1 MENIQNKMTLF
12 SKMMWVV
19 VAIIGAV
26 SFGILAVSR
35 GEHVNAVWLVLAAVC
50 VYSIAYRFYSLFIA
64 NKVFGLDSR
73 RLTPAHRLADGL
85 DYVPTNKH
93 VLFGHHFAAIA
104 GAGPLVG
111 PILAAQMGYLPGT
124 LWLLIGVVVAGAV
137 QDFLVLFISTRR
149 DGRSLGEMAK
159 QELGSFAGV
168 IVMLGALGVMVIILA
183 VLALVVVKAL
193 THSPWGVFSI
203 AATIPIA
210 IFMGVYMRYI
220 RPGKIAEVSIIGFV
234 LMMLAIV
241 YGGDVAQHPYW
252 GPVFDLSG
260 TQLTWALV
268 IYGFVASVLPVWL
281 LLAPRDYLS
290 TFLKIGVIA
299 GLAVGILFAMP
310 MLKMPA
316 VTPFIDGT
324 GPVFAG
330 SLFPFLFITI
340 ACGAISGFHALV
352 SSGTTPKL
360 VDNEVNIRMIGY
372 GGMLMESF
380 VAIMAMICATVL
392 EPGIYFAI
400 NAPAAVLGTDVQS
413 AAEAVRNLGFVIT
426 PEALTVLAN
435 EVGES
440 SILSRTGG
448 APTFAI
454 GMAHIISEIF
464 NNRSM
469 MAFWYHFA
477 ILFEALFI
485 LTAVDAGTRA
495 CRFMVQDT
503 VGIVIPA
510 VKNSSSFIGNMLGTL
525 VAVSAWGYFVYQGV
539 VDPLGGINSL
549 WPLFGIG
556 NQILA
561 AMALIL
567 GTVILF
573 KMKKEKYVWVTVV
586 PTIFLFITS
595 MTAGWQKIFHEN
607 PKIGFLAQANRF
619 SDAIAR
625 GEILKP
631 AKSFAEMQSIVLSNQ
646 INAVLCAFFM
656 IVAIVMLFASIT
668 VVRRALASKTPTV
681 NEAEA
686 IYRDED
692 DSTAD
697 AARVLK

>member
-1 MENIQNKMTLF
+1 METVQAKSTLS
-12 SKMMWVV
+12 SKILWSL
-19 VAIIGAV
+19 VAIIGAI

-50 VYSIAYRFYSLFIA
+50 VYSIAYRFYSLFSA
-64 NKVFGLDSR
+64 TKVFELNSK
-73 RLTPAHRLADGL
+73 RLTPAHRLNDGL
-85 DYVPTNKH
+85 DYVPTNKY

-124 LWLLIGVVVAGAV
+124 IWLLVGVVIAGAV

-159 QELGSFAGV
+159 QELGTFAGV
-168 IVMLGALGVMVIILA
+168 IVMLGTLGVMIIILA

-193 THSPWGVFSI
+193 AHSPWGVFSI

-210 IFMGVYMRYI
+210 LFMGIYMRYL

-234 LMMLAIV
+234 LMMAAIV
-241 YGGDVAQHPYW
+241 FGGDVAKDPYW
-252 GPVFDLSG
+252 GQLFTLTG
-260 TQLTWALV
+260 TQLTWALI
-268 IYGFVASVLPVWL
+268 IYGFIASVLPVWL

-299 GLAVGILFAMP
+299 GLAIGIIFAMP
-310 MLKMPA
+310 ELKMPA
-316 VTPFIDGT
+316 VTHFIDGT

-380 VAIMAMICATVL
+380 VGIMAMICATVL
-392 EPGIYFAI
+392 DPGIYFAI
-400 NAPAAVLGTDVQS
+400 NAPAAVLGTTVDT
-413 AAEAVRNLGFVIT
+413 AAEAVRNLGFIVT
-426 PEALTVLAN
+426 PEMLTVLAQ

-464 NNRSM
+464 NSRAM

-503 VGIVIPA
+503 VGIVVPA
-510 VKNSSSFIGNMLGTL
+510 VKQSGSFFGNLVGTS
-525 VAVSAWGYFVYQGV
+525 VAVAGWGFFVYQGV

-561 AMALIL
+561 SMALIL

-573 KMKKEKYVWVTVV
+573 KMKKEKYVWVTIV

-625 GEILKP
+625 GDVLAP
-631 AKSFAEMQSIVLSNQ
+631 AKSVAEMQTIVLSNQ
-646 INAVLCAFFM
+646 INAVLCGFFM
-656 IVAIVMLFASIT
+656 IVAIVMIIASIGII
-668 VVRRALASKTPTV
+668 RRALQSPVPTV
-681 NEAEA
+681 NEAPAVFTE
-686 IYRDED
+686 
-692 DSTAD
+692 TAMT
-697 AARVLK
+697 AETVKGES

>member
-1 MENIQNKMTLF
+1 MQAKSTLP
-12 SKMMWVV
+12 SKLVWSL
-19 VAIIGAV
+19 VAIIGAI
-26 SFGILAVSR
+26 SFGMLALSR
-35 GEHVNAVWLVLAAVC
+35 GEHVNAVWLVLAAAC

-64 NKVFGLDSR
+64 TKVFELNPR

-85 DYVPTNKH
+85 DYVPTNKY

-111 PILAAQMGYLPGT
+111 PILAAQMGFLPGT
-124 LWLLIGVVVAGAV
+124 IWLLVGVVLAGAV

-159 QELGSFAGV
+159 QELGSFAGIV
-168 IVMLGALGVMVIILA
+168 VMLGALGVMIIILA

-193 THSPWGVFSI
+193 AHSPWGVFSI

-210 IFMGVYMRYI
+210 LFMGVYMRFI
-220 RPGKIAEVSIIGFV
+220 RPGRIAEVSIIGFV
-234 LMMLAIV
+234 LMMLAIL
-241 YGGDVAQHPYW
+241 YGGQVAADPYW
-252 GPVFDLSG
+252 GEFFTLTG
-260 TQLTWALV
+260 TQLTWCLI
-268 IYGFVASVLPVWL
+268 IYGFIASVLPVWL

-290 TFLKIGVIA
+290 TFLKIGVIL
-299 GLAVGILFAMP
+299 GLAVGIVIALP
-310 MLKMPA
+310 ELKMPA
-316 VTPFIDGT
+316 VTHFIDGT
-324 GPVFAG
+324 GPVFSG

-360 VDNEVNIRMIGY
+360 VDNEADIRVIGY

-380 VAIMAMICATVL
+380 VGIMAMICATVL
-392 EPGIYFAI
+392 DPGVYFAI
-400 NAPAAVLGTDVQS
+400 NAPAAVLGTTVES
-413 AAEAVRNLGFVIT
+413 AAEAVRNLGFVVT
-426 PEALTVLAN
+426 PEMLTVLAQ

-464 NNRSM
+464 NSRQM

-510 VKNSSSFIGNMLGTL
+510 VKSSSSFFGNLLGTA
-525 VAVSAWGYFVYQGV
+525 VAVGGWGFFVYQGV
-539 VDPLGGINSL
+539 IDPLGGVNSL
-549 WPLFGIG
+549 WPLFGVG
-556 NQILA
+556 NQMLA
-561 AMALIL
+561 SMALIL

-573 KMKKEKYVWVTVV
+573 KMKKEKYVWVTIF
-586 PTIFLFITS
+586 PTIFLFITC

-607 PKIGFLAQANRF
+607 PKIGFLAQSNRF

-631 AKSFAEMQSIVLSNQ
+631 AKTLEEMQTIVMSNQ
-646 INAVLCAFFM
+646 INAALCGFFM
-656 IVAIVMLFASIT
+656 IVAIVMVIAAIGI
-668 VVRRALASKTPTV
+668 VRRALASPTPTAH
-681 NEAEA
+681 EAPA
-686 IYRDED
+686 VY
-692 DSTAD
+692 AD
-697 AARVLK
+697 PKVVTPRGE

>member
-1 MENIQNKMTLF
+1 MDTMQAKSTLP
-12 SKMMWVV
+12 SKLVWSL
-19 VAIIGAV
+19 VAIIGAI
-26 SFGILAVSR
+26 SFGMLALSR
-35 GEHVNAVWLVLAAVC
+35 GEHVNAVWLVLAAAC

-64 NKVFGLDSR
+64 TKVFELNPR

-85 DYVPTNKH
+85 DYVPTNKY

-111 PILAAQMGYLPGT
+111 PILAAQMGFLPGT
-124 LWLLIGVVVAGAV
+124 IWLLVGVVLAGAV

-159 QELGSFAGV
+159 QELGPFAGIV
-168 IVMLGALGVMVIILA
+168 VMLGALGVMIIILA

-193 THSPWGVFSI
+193 AHSPWGVFSI

-210 IFMGVYMRYI
+210 LFMGVYMRFI
-220 RPGKIAEVSIIGFV
+220 RPGRIAEVSIIGFV

-241 YGGDVAQHPYW
+241 YGGHVAADPYW
-252 GPVFDLSG
+252 GEFFTLTG
-260 TQLTWALV
+260 TQLTWCLI
-268 IYGFVASVLPVWL
+268 IYGFIASVLPVWL

-290 TFLKIGVIA
+290 TFLKIGVIL
-299 GLAVGILFAMP
+299 GLAVGIVIALP
-310 MLKMPA
+310 DLKMPA
-316 VTPFIDGT
+316 VTHFIDGT
-324 GPVFAG
+324 GPVFSG

-380 VAIMAMICATVL
+380 VGIMAMICATVL
-392 EPGIYFAI
+392 DPGVYFAI
-400 NAPAAVLGTDVQS
+400 NAPAAVLGTTVES
-413 AAEAVRNLGFVIT
+413 AAEAVRNLGFVVT
-426 PEALTVLAN
+426 PEMLTVLAQ

-464 NNRSM
+464 NSRAM

-495 CRFMVQDT
+495 CRFMVQDM

-510 VKNSSSFIGNMLGTL
+510 VKSSGSFFGNLLGTA
-525 VAVSAWGYFVYQGV
+525 VAVGGWGFFVYQGV
-539 VDPLGGINSL
+539 IDPLGGVNSL
-549 WPLFGIG
+549 WPLFGVG
-556 NQILA
+556 NQMLA
-561 AMALIL
+561 SMALIL

-573 KMKKEKYVWVTVV
+573 KMKKEKYVWVTII
-586 PTIFLFITS
+586 PTIFLFITC

-607 PKIGFLAQANRF
+607 PKIGFLAQAHKF

-631 AKSFAEMQSIVLSNQ
+631 AKPLPKCK
-646 INAVLCAFFM
+646 L
-656 IVAIVMLFASIT
+656 L
-668 VVRRALASKTPTV
+668 
-681 NEAEA
+681 
-686 IYRDED
+686 
-692 DSTAD
+692 
-697 AARVLK
+697 

>member
-1 MENIQNKMTLF
+1 MQAKSTLP
-12 SKMMWVV
+12 SKLVWSL
-19 VAIIGAV
+19 VAIIGAI
-26 SFGILAVSR
+26 SFGMLALSR
-35 GEHVNAVWLVLAAVC
+35 GEHVNAVWLVLAAAC

-64 NKVFGLDSR
+64 TKVFELNPR

-85 DYVPTNKH
+85 DYVPTNKY

-111 PILAAQMGYLPGT
+111 PILAAQMGFLPGT
-124 LWLLIGVVVAGAV
+124 IWLLVGVVLAGAV

-159 QELGSFAGV
+159 QELGSFAGIV
-168 IVMLGALGVMVIILA
+168 VMLGALGVMIIILA

-193 THSPWGVFSI
+193 AHSPWGVFSI

-210 IFMGVYMRYI
+210 LFMGVYMRFI
-220 RPGKIAEVSIIGFV
+220 RPGRIAEVSIIGFV

-241 YGGDVAQHPYW
+241 YGGHVAADPYW
-252 GPVFDLSG
+252 GEFFTLTG
-260 TQLTWALV
+260 TQLTWCLI
-268 IYGFVASVLPVWL
+268 IYGFIASVLPVWL

-290 TFLKIGVIA
+290 TFLKIGVIL
-299 GLAVGILFAMP
+299 GLAVGIIIALP
-310 MLKMPA
+310 ELKMPA
-316 VTPFIDGT
+316 VTHFIDGT
-324 GPVFAG
+324 GPVFSG

-360 VDNEVNIRMIGY
+360 VDNEADMRMIGY

-380 VAIMAMICATVL
+380 VGIMAMICATVL
-392 EPGIYFAI
+392 DPGVYFAI
-400 NAPAAVLGTDVQS
+400 NAPAAVLGTTVET
-413 AAEAVRNLGFVIT
+413 AAEAVRNLGFVVT
-426 PEALTVLAN
+426 PEMLTVLAQ

-464 NNRSM
+464 NSRQM

-510 VKNSSSFIGNMLGTL
+510 VKASGSFFGNLVGTA
-525 VAVSAWGYFVYQGV
+525 VAVGGWGFFVYQGV
-539 VDPLGGINSL
+539 IDPLGGVNSL
-549 WPLFGIG
+549 WPLFGVG
-556 NQILA
+556 NQMLA
-561 AMALIL
+561 SMALIL

-573 KMKKEKYVWVTVV
+573 KMKKEKYVWVTII
-586 PTIFLFITS
+586 PTIFLFVTC

-607 PKIGFLAQANRF
+607 PKIGFLAQAHKF

-625 GEILKP
+625 GEIIKP
-631 AKSFAEMQSIVLSNQ
+631 AKTIAEMQNIVMSNQ
-646 INAVLCAFFM
+646 INAALCGFFM
-656 IVAIVMLFASIT
+656 IVSIVMIIASIGI
-668 VVRRALASKTPTV
+668 VRRALASPKPTV
-681 NEAEA
+681 NEAPA
-686 IYRDED
+686 VY
-692 DSTAD
+692 AD
-697 AARVLK
+697 PEVVTTRGE

>member
-1 MENIQNKMTLF
+1 M
-12 SKMMWVV
+12 
-19 VAIIGAV
+19 
-26 SFGILAVSR
+26 LALSR
-35 GEHVNAVWLVLAAVC
+35 GEHVNAVWLVLAAAC

-64 NKVFGLDSR
+64 TKVFELNPR

-85 DYVPTNKH
+85 DYVPTNKY

-111 PILAAQMGYLPGT
+111 PILAAQMGFLPGT
-124 LWLLIGVVVAGAV
+124 IWLLVGVVLAGAA

-159 QELGSFAGV
+159 QELGPFAGIV
-168 IVMLGALGVMVIILA
+168 VMLGALGVMIIILA

-193 THSPWGVFSI
+193 AHSPWGVFSI

-210 IFMGVYMRYI
+210 LFMGVYMRFI
-220 RPGKIAEVSIIGFV
+220 RPGRIAEVSIIGFV

-241 YGGDVAQHPYW
+241 YGGHVAADPYW
-252 GPVFDLSG
+252 GEFFTLTG
-260 TQLTWALV
+260 TQLTWCLI
-268 IYGFVASVLPVWL
+268 IYGFIASVLPVWL

-290 TFLKIGVIA
+290 TFLKIGVIL
-299 GLAVGILFAMP
+299 GLAVGIVIALP
-310 MLKMPA
+310 DLKMPA
-316 VTPFIDGT
+316 VTHFIDGT
-324 GPVFAG
+324 GPVFSG

-380 VAIMAMICATVL
+380 VGIMAMICATVL
-392 EPGIYFAI
+392 DPGVYFAI
-400 NAPAAVLGTDVQS
+400 NAPAAVLGTTVES
-413 AAEAVRNLGFVIT
+413 AAEAVRNLGFVVT
-426 PEALTVLAN
+426 PEMLTVLAQ

-464 NNRSM
+464 NSRAM

-495 CRFMVQDT
+495 CRFMVQDM

-510 VKNSSSFIGNMLGTL
+510 VKSSGSFFGNLLGTA
-525 VAVSAWGYFVYQGV
+525 VAVGGWGFFVYQGV
-539 VDPLGGINSL
+539 IDPLGGVNSL
-549 WPLFGIG
+549 WPLFGVG
-556 NQILA
+556 NQMLA
-561 AMALIL
+561 SMALIL

-573 KMKKEKYVWVTVV
+573 KMKKEKYVWVTII
-586 PTIFLFITS
+586 PTIFLFITC

-607 PKIGFLAQANRF
+607 PKIGFLAQAHKF

-631 AKSFAEMQSIVLSNQ
+631 AKTIAEMQTIVMSNQ
-646 INAVLCAFFM
+646 INAALCGFFM
-656 IVAIVMLFASIT
+656 IVSIVMIIASIGI
-668 VVRRALASKTPTV
+668 VRRALASPTPTV
-681 NEAEA
+681 NEAPAVYTDPEVVTT
-686 IYRDED
+686 RGE
-692 DSTAD
+692 
-697 AARVLK
+697 

>member
-1 MENIQNKMTLF
+1 MGRIEPKLTIT
-12 SKMMWVV
+12 SKIIWLM
-19 VAIIGAV
+19 VAILGAV

-35 GEHVNAVWLVLAAVC
+35 GEHVNAVWLVLAAIC

-64 NKVFGLDSR
+64 TKVFELNAR

-85 DYVPTNKH
+85 DYVPTNKG

-124 LWLLIGVVVAGAV
+124 IWLLVGVVLAGAV

-159 QELGSFAGV
+159 QELGSFAGI
-168 IVMLGALGVMVIILA
+168 IVMLGALGVMIIILA

-193 THSPWGVFSI
+193 TNSPWGVFSI

-210 IFMGVYMRYI
+210 LFMGIYMRYL

-234 LMMLAIV
+234 LMMLGII
-241 YGGDVAQHPYW
+241 YGENIAQHPYW
-252 GPVFDLSG
+252 GQLFTLSG
-260 TQLTWALV
+260 TQLTWALI
-268 IYGFVASVLPVWL
+268 IYGFIASVLPVWL

-299 GLAVGILFAMP
+299 GLAIGIIFAMP
-310 MLKMPA
+310 ELKMPA
-316 VTPFIDGT
+316 ITQFVNGT
-324 GPVFAG
+324 GPVFSG
-330 SLFPFLFITI
+330 SMFPFLFITI

-360 VDNEVNIRMIGY
+360 VNNEKDIRVIGY

-380 VAIMAMICATVL
+380 VAIMAMICATIL
-392 EPGIYFAI
+392 DPGVYFAI
-400 NAPAAVLGTDVQS
+400 NSPAAVIGTTVES
-413 AAEAVRNLGFVIT
+413 ASEAVRNLGFVVT
-426 PEALTVLAN
+426 PEALTLLAQ

-440 SILSRTGG
+440 TILSRTGG

-454 GMAHIISEIF
+454 GMAHIITEVF
-464 NNRSM
+464 NSREM

-503 VGIVIPA
+503 VGIVVPA
-510 VKNSSSFIGNMLGTL
+510 VKNSKSFVGNLIGTA
-525 VAVSAWGYFVYQGV
+525 VAVAGWGFFVYQGV

-561 AMALIL
+561 AMALML

-573 KMKKEKYVWVTVV
+573 KMKKQKYVWVTIV
-586 PTIFLFITS
+586 PTIFLFITA

-607 PKIGFLAQANRF
+607 PKIGFLAQADRF
-619 SDAIAR
+619 NTAIANN
-625 GEILKP
+625 EILKP
-631 AKSFAEMQSIVLSNQ
+631 AKNISEMQTVALSNQ
-646 INAVLCAFFM
+646 INAALCAFFM
-656 IVAIVMLFASIT
+656 IVAFVMLFAAIK
-668 VVRRALASKTPTV
+668 VIRKALANPNPSV

-686 IYRDED
+686 IYTDEVPAGE
-692 DSTAD
+692 S
-697 AARVLK
+697 K

>member
-1 MENIQNKMTLF
+1 MDTIQRKSTLP
-12 SKMMWVV
+12 SKILWSL
-19 VAIIGAV
+19 VAIIGAI

-35 GEHVNAVWLVLAAVC
+35 GEHVNAVWMVLAAIC

-64 NKVFGLDSR
+64 TRVFELNSR

-85 DYVPTNKH
+85 DYVPTNKY

-124 LWLLIGVVVAGAV
+124 IWLLVGVVLAGAV

-149 DGRSLGEMAK
+149 DGKSLGEMAK
-159 QELGSFAGV
+159 LELGSFAGV
-168 IVMLGALGVMVIILA
+168 VVMLGALGVMIIILA

-193 THSPWGVFSI
+193 AHSPWGVFSI

-210 IFMGVYMRYI
+210 LLMGVYMRYI

-241 YGGDVAQHPYW
+241 YGGHIAADPYW
-252 GPVFDLSG
+252 GPFFTLTG
-260 TQLTWALV
+260 TQLTWCLI
-268 IYGFVASVLPVWL
+268 IYGFIASVLPVWL

-299 GLAVGILFAMP
+299 GLAIGIIVALP
-310 MLKMPA
+310 ELKMPA
-316 VTPFIDGT
+316 VTHFIDGT

-360 VDNEVNIRMIGY
+360 IENEKDIRVIGY

-392 EPGIYFAI
+392 DPGVYFAI
-400 NAPAAVLGTDVQS
+400 NAPAAVLGTTVES
-413 AAEAVRNLGFVIT
+413 AAEAVRNIGFVVT
-426 PEALTVLAN
+426 PEMLTLLAQ
-435 EVGES
+435 EVGETT
-440 SILSRTGG
+440 ILSRTGG

-510 VKNSSSFIGNMLGTL
+510 IKKSGSFVGNVIGTA
-525 VAVSAWGYFVYQGV
+525 VAVGGWGFFVYQGV

-556 NQILA
+556 NQMLA

-573 KMKKEKYVWVTVV
+573 KMKKEKYVWVTIV
-586 PTIFLFITS
+586 PTIFLLITC

-619 SDAIAR
+619 SDAMGR
-625 GEILKP
+625 GEMLAP
-631 AKSFAEMQSIVLSNQ
+631 AKTMAEMQTVVLSNQ

-656 IVAIVMLFASIT
+656 IVAVVMVIASIG
-668 VVRRALASKTPTV
+668 VIRRALASREPTTH
-681 NEAEA
+681 EAPAVYADPETVA
-686 IYRDED
+686 PA
-692 DSTAD
+692 ST
-697 AARVLK
+697 RGE

>member
-1 MENIQNKMTLF
+1 MDTMQAKSTLP
-12 SKMMWVV
+12 SKLVWSL
-19 VAIIGAV
+19 VAIIGAI
-26 SFGILAVSR
+26 SFGMLALSR
-35 GEHVNAVWLVLAAVC
+35 GEHVNAVWLVLAAAC

-64 NKVFGLDSR
+64 TKVFELNPR

-85 DYVPTNKH
+85 DYVPTNKY

-111 PILAAQMGYLPGT
+111 PILAAQMGFLPGT
-124 LWLLIGVVVAGAV
+124 IWLLVGVVLAGAV

-159 QELGSFAGV
+159 QELGPFAGIV
-168 IVMLGALGVMVIILA
+168 VMLGALGVMIIILA

-193 THSPWGVFSI
+193 AHSPWGVFSI

-210 IFMGVYMRYI
+210 LFMGVYMRFI
-220 RPGKIAEVSIIGFV
+220 RPGRIAEVSIIGFV

-241 YGGDVAQHPYW
+241 YGGHVAADPYW
-252 GPVFDLSG
+252 GEFFTLTG
-260 TQLTWALV
+260 TQLTWCLI
-268 IYGFVASVLPVWL
+268 IYGFIASVLPVWL

-290 TFLKIGVIA
+290 TFLKIGVIL
-299 GLAVGILFAMP
+299 GLAVGIVIALP
-310 MLKMPA
+310 DLKMPA
-316 VTPFIDGT
+316 VSHFIDGT
-324 GPVFAG
+324 GPVFSG

-380 VAIMAMICATVL
+380 VGIMAMICATVL
-392 EPGIYFAI
+392 DPGVYFAI
-400 NAPAAVLGTDVQS
+400 NAPAAVLGTTVES
-413 AAEAVRNLGFVIT
+413 AAEAVRNLGFVVT
-426 PEALTVLAN
+426 PEMLTVLAQ

-464 NNRSM
+464 NSRAM

-495 CRFMVQDT
+495 CRFMVQDM

-510 VKNSSSFIGNMLGTL
+510 VKSSGSFFGNLLGTA
-525 VAVSAWGYFVYQGV
+525 VAVGGWGFFVYQGV
-539 VDPLGGINSL
+539 IDPLGGVNSL
-549 WPLFGIG
+549 WPLFGVG
-556 NQILA
+556 NQMLA
-561 AMALIL
+561 SMALIL

-573 KMKKEKYVWVTVV
+573 KMKKEKYVWVTII
-586 PTIFLFITS
+586 PTIFLFITC

-607 PKIGFLAQANRF
+607 PKIGFLAQAHKF

-631 AKSFAEMQSIVLSNQ
+631 AKTIAEMQTIVMSNQ
-646 INAVLCAFFM
+646 INAALCGFFM
-656 IVAIVMLFASIT
+656 IVSIVMIIASIGI
-668 VVRRALASKTPTV
+668 VRRALASPTPTV
-681 NEAEA
+681 NEAPAVYTDPEVVTT
-686 IYRDED
+686 RGE
-692 DSTAD
+692 
-697 AARVLK
+697 

>member
-1 MENIQNKMTLF
+1 M
-12 SKMMWVV
+12 
-19 VAIIGAV
+19 
-26 SFGILAVSR
+26 
-35 GEHVNAVWLVLAAVC
+35 
-50 VYSIAYRFYSLFIA
+50 YSIAYRFYSLFIA
-64 NKVFGLDSR
+64 TKVFELNPR

-85 DYVPTNKH
+85 DYVPTNKY

-111 PILAAQMGYLPGT
+111 PILAAQMGFLPGT
-124 LWLLIGVVVAGAV
+124 IWLLVGVVLAGAV

-159 QELGSFAGV
+159 QELGPFASIV
-168 IVMLGALGVMVIILA
+168 VMLGALGVMIIILA

-193 THSPWGVFSI
+193 AHSPWGVFSI

-210 IFMGVYMRYI
+210 LFMGVYMRFI
-220 RPGKIAEVSIIGFV
+220 RPGRIAEVSIIGFV

-241 YGGDVAQHPYW
+241 YGGHVAADPYW
-252 GPVFDLSG
+252 GEFFTLTG
-260 TQLTWALV
+260 TQLTWCLI
-268 IYGFVASVLPVWL
+268 IYGFIASVLPVRL

-290 TFLKIGVIA
+290 TFLKIGVIL
-299 GLAVGILFAMP
+299 GLAVGIVIALP
-310 MLKMPA
+310 DLKMPA
-316 VTPFIDGT
+316 VTHFIDGT
-324 GPVFAG
+324 GPVFSG

-380 VAIMAMICATVL
+380 VGIMAMICATVL
-392 EPGIYFAI
+392 DPGVYFAI
-400 NAPAAVLGTDVQS
+400 NAPAAVLGTTVES
-413 AAEAVRNLGFVIT
+413 AAEAVRNLGFVVT
-426 PEALTVLAN
+426 PEMLTVLAQ
-435 EVGES
+435 EVGKS

-464 NNRSM
+464 NSRAM

-510 VKNSSSFIGNMLGTL
+510 VKSSGSFFGNLLGTA
-525 VAVSAWGYFVYQGV
+525 VAVGGWGFFVYQGV
-539 VDPLGGINSL
+539 IDPLGGVNSL
-549 WPLFGIG
+549 WPLFGVG
-556 NQILA
+556 NQMLA
-561 AMALIL
+561 SMALIL

-573 KMKKEKYVWVTVV
+573 KMKKEKYVWVTII
-586 PTIFLFITS
+586 PTIFLFITC

-607 PKIGFLAQANRF
+607 PKIGFLAQAHKF

-631 AKSFAEMQSIVLSNQ
+631 AKTIAEMQTIVMSNQ
-646 INAVLCAFFM
+646 INAALCGFFM
-656 IVAIVMLFASIT
+656 IVSIVMIIASIGI
-668 VVRRALASKTPTV
+668 VRRALASPTPTV
-681 NEAEA
+681 NEAPAVYTDPEVVTT
-686 IYRDED
+686 RGE
-692 DSTAD
+692 
-697 AARVLK
+697 

>member
-1 MENIQNKMTLF
+1 MDTMQAKSTLP
-12 SKMMWVV
+12 SKLVWSL
-19 VAIIGAV
+19 VAIIGAI
-26 SFGILAVSR
+26 SFGMLALSR
-35 GEHVNAVWLVLAAVC
+35 GEHVNAVWLVLAAAC

-64 NKVFGLDSR
+64 TKVFELNPR

-85 DYVPTNKH
+85 DYVPTNKY

-111 PILAAQMGYLPGT
+111 PILAAQMGFLPGT
-124 LWLLIGVVVAGAV
+124 IWLLVGVVLAGAG

-159 QELGSFAGV
+159 QELGPFAGIV
-168 IVMLGALGVMVIILA
+168 VMLGALGVMIIILA

-193 THSPWGVFSI
+193 AHSPWGVFSI

-210 IFMGVYMRYI
+210 LFMGVYMRFI
-220 RPGKIAEVSIIGFV
+220 RPGRIAEVSIIGFV

-241 YGGDVAQHPYW
+241 YGGHVAADPYW
-252 GPVFDLSG
+252 GEFFTLTG
-260 TQLTWALV
+260 TQLTWCLI
-268 IYGFVASVLPVWL
+268 IYGFIASVLPVWL

-290 TFLKIGVIA
+290 TFLKIGVIL
-299 GLAVGILFAMP
+299 GLAVGIVIALP
-310 MLKMPA
+310 DLKMPA
-316 VTPFIDGT
+316 VTHFIDGT
-324 GPVFAG
+324 GPVFSG

-380 VAIMAMICATVL
+380 VGIMAMICATVL
-392 EPGIYFAI
+392 DPSVYFAI
-400 NAPAAVLGTDVQS
+400 NAPAAVLGTTVES
-413 AAEAVRNLGFVIT
+413 AAEAVRNLGFVVT
-426 PEALTVLAN
+426 PEMLTVLAQ

-464 NNRSM
+464 NSRAM

-495 CRFMVQDT
+495 CRFMVQDM

-510 VKNSSSFIGNMLGTL
+510 VKSSGSFFGNLLGTA
-525 VAVSAWGYFVYQGV
+525 VAVGGWGFFVYQGV
-539 VDPLGGINSL
+539 IDPLGGVNSL
-549 WPLFGIG
+549 WPLFGVG
-556 NQILA
+556 NQMLA
-561 AMALIL
+561 SMALIL

-573 KMKKEKYVWVTVV
+573 KMKKEKYVWVTII
-586 PTIFLFITS
+586 PTIFLFITC

-607 PKIGFLAQANRF
+607 PKIGFLAQAHKF

-631 AKSFAEMQSIVLSNQ
+631 AKTIAEMQTIVMSNQ
-646 INAVLCAFFM
+646 INAALCGFFM
-656 IVAIVMLFASIT
+656 IVSIVMIIASIGI
-668 VVRRALASKTPTV
+668 VRRALASPTPTV
-681 NEAEA
+681 NEAPAVYTDPEVVTT
-686 IYRDED
+686 RGE
-692 DSTAD
+692 
-697 AARVLK
+697 

>member
-1 MENIQNKMTLF
+1 MERVQKKTSTL
-12 SKMMWVV
+12 SKMIWVI

-35 GEHVNAVWLVLAAVC
+35 GEHVNAVWLVLAAIC

-64 NKVFGLDSR
+64 EKVFEINPR

-85 DYVPTNKH
+85 DYVPTNKY

-124 LWLLIGVVVAGAV
+124 IWLLVGVVIAGAV

-159 QELGSFAGV
+159 QELGTFAGV
-168 IVMLGALGVMVIILA
+168 IVMLGALGVMIIILA

-193 THSPWGVFSI
+193 AHSPWGVFSI

-210 IFMGVYMRYI
+210 LFMGVYMRYI

-234 LMMLAIV
+234 LMMAAIV
-241 YGGDVAQHPYW
+241 YGGDIAAHPYW
-252 GPVFDLSG
+252 GPFFTLTG
-260 TQLTWALV
+260 TQLTWALI
-268 IYGFVASVLPVWL
+268 IYGFIASVLPVWL

-299 GLAVGILFAMP
+299 GLAIGIMVAMP

-316 VTPFIDGT
+316 VTHFVDGT
-324 GPVFAG
+324 GPVFSG
-330 SLFPFLFITI
+330 SMFPFLFITI

-352 SSGTTPKL
+352 ASGTTPKL
-360 VDNEVNIRMIGY
+360 VDNESNIRVIGY

-400 NAPAAVLGTDVQS
+400 NSPAAVLGTTVES
-413 AAEAVRNLGFVIT
+413 AAEAVRTLGFVVT
-426 PEALTVLAN
+426 PEALSLLAK
-435 EVGES
+435 EVGETT
-440 SILSRTGG
+440 ILSRTGG

-454 GMAHIISEIF
+454 GMAHIITEIF

-503 VGIVIPA
+503 IGIVVPA
-510 VKNSSSFIGNMLGTL
+510 LKNSHNFVGNMIGTG
-525 VAVSAWGYFVYQGV
+525 VAVAGWGFFVYQGV

-556 NQILA
+556 NQMLA
-561 AMALIL
+561 AMALTL

-573 KMKKEKYVWVTVV
+573 KMKKEKYVWVTIV
-586 PTIFLFITS
+586 PTVFLLVTC
-595 MTAGWQKIFHEN
+595 MTAGWQKIFHSN
-607 PKIGFLAQANRF
+607 PKIGFLAQADKF
-619 SDAIAR
+619 SAAIAK

-631 AKSFAEMQSIVLSNQ
+631 AKTLEEMQTIVLSNQ

-656 IVAIVMLFASIT
+656 IVAIVMVIAAIG
-668 VVRRALASKTPTV
+668 VIRRALASPTPTV
-681 NEAEA
+681 NEAPA
-686 IYRDED
+686 IY
-692 DSTAD
+692 AD
-697 AARVLK
+697 PEETIITSAKH

>member
-1 MENIQNKMTLF
+1 METTQPKLSLT
-12 SKMMWVV
+12 SKIVWLL
-19 VAIIGAV
+19 VAVLGAV
-26 SFGILAVSR
+26 AFGTLALSR
-35 GEHVNAVWLVLAAVC
+35 GEHVNAVWLVLAAIC

-64 NKVFGLDSR
+64 NKIFELNAR

-85 DYVPTNKH
+85 DYVPTNKY

-124 LWLLIGVVVAGAV
+124 IWLLVGVVLAGAV

-159 QELGSFAGV
+159 QELGSFAGI
-168 IVMLGALGVMVIILA
+168 IVMLGALGVMIIILA

-193 THSPWGVFSI
+193 AHSPWGVFSI

-210 IFMGVYMRYI
+210 LFMGIYMRYI

-234 LMMLAIV
+234 LMMAGIV
-241 YGGDVAQHPYW
+241 YGGHIAADPYW
-252 GPVFDLSG
+252 GQLFTLTG
-260 TQLTWALV
+260 TQLTWCL
-268 IYGFVASVLPVWL
+268 IGYGFVASVLPVWL

-299 GLAVGILFAMP
+299 GLAIGIMVALPEM
-310 MLKMPA
+310 KMPA
-316 VTPFIDGT
+316 VTHFIDGT
-324 GPVFAG
+324 GPVFSG
-330 SLFPFLFITI
+330 SMFPFLFITI

-352 SSGTTPKL
+352 ASGTTPKL
-360 VDNEVNIRMIGY
+360 VNNEVDIRMIGY
-372 GGMLMESF
+372 GGMLIESF
-380 VAIMAMICATVL
+380 VAIMAMICATIL
-392 EPGIYFAI
+392 DPGIYFAI
-400 NAPAAVLGTDVQS
+400 NSPAAVLGTTVES
-413 AAEAVRNLGFVIT
+413 AAEAVRTLGFVVT
-426 PEALTVLAN
+426 PEALTLLAQ

-440 SILSRTGG
+440 TILSRTGG

-454 GMAHIISEIF
+454 GMAHIITEIF
-464 NNRSM
+464 NDRSM

-503 VGIVIPA
+503 VGIVIPSL
-510 VKNSSSFIGNMLGTL
+510 KNSRNFVGNLIGTA
-525 VAVSAWGYFVYQGV
+525 VAVSGWGFFVYQGV
-539 VDPLGGINSL
+539 IDPLGGINSL

-556 NQILA
+556 NQMLA

-567 GTVILF
+567 GTVILV
-573 KMKKEKYVWVTVV
+573 KMKKQKYVWVTIV
-586 PTIFLFITS
+586 PTVFLFITC

-625 GEILKP
+625 NEVLKP
-631 AKSFAEMQSIVLSNQ
+631 AKDIAEMQTIVFSNQ
-646 INAVLCAFFM
+646 INAALCGFFM
-656 IVAIVMLFASIT
+656 IVALVMLFAAIGAI
-668 VVRRALASKTPTV
+668 RRALASPTPTV
-681 NEAEA
+681 HESEA
-686 IYRDED
+686 IYSD
-692 DSTAD
+692 DIPTGE
-697 AARVLK
+697 VK

>member
-1 MENIQNKMTLF
+1 MDTMQAKSTLP
-12 SKMMWVV
+12 SKLVWSL
-19 VAIIGAV
+19 VAIIGAI
-26 SFGILAVSR
+26 SFGMLALSR
-35 GEHVNAVWLVLAAVC
+35 GEHVNAVWLVLAAAC

-64 NKVFGLDSR
+64 TKVFELNPR

-85 DYVPTNKH
+85 DYVPTNKY

-111 PILAAQMGYLPGT
+111 PILAAQMGFLPGT
-124 LWLLIGVVVAGAV
+124 IWLLVGVVLAGAV

-159 QELGSFAGV
+159 QELGSFAGIV
-168 IVMLGALGVMVIILA
+168 VMLGALGVMIIILA

-193 THSPWGVFSI
+193 AHSPWGVFTI

-210 IFMGVYMRYI
+210 LFMGVYMRFI
-220 RPGKIAEVSIIGFV
+220 RPGRIAEVSIIGFV

-241 YGGDVAQHPYW
+241 YGGHVAADPYW
-252 GPVFDLSG
+252 GEFFTLTG
-260 TQLTWALV
+260 TQLTWCLI
-268 IYGFVASVLPVWL
+268 IYGFIASVLPVWL

-290 TFLKIGVIA
+290 TFLKIGVIL
-299 GLAVGILFAMP
+299 GLAVGIIIALP
-310 MLKMPA
+310 ELKMPA
-316 VTPFIDGT
+316 VTHFIDGT
-324 GPVFAG
+324 GPVFSG

-360 VDNEVNIRMIGY
+360 IDNEADIRVIGY

-380 VAIMAMICATVL
+380 VGIMAMICATVL
-392 EPGIYFAI
+392 DPGVYFAI
-400 NAPAAVLGTDVQS
+400 NAPAAVLGTTVES
-413 AAEAVRNLGFVIT
+413 AAEAVRNLGFVVT
-426 PEALTVLAN
+426 PEMLTVLAQ

-464 NNRSM
+464 NSRSM

-510 VKNSSSFIGNMLGTL
+510 VKASGSFFGNLVGTA
-525 VAVSAWGYFVYQGV
+525 VAVGGWGFFVYQGV
-539 VDPLGGINSL
+539 IDPLGGVNSL
-549 WPLFGIG
+549 WPLFGVG
-556 NQILA
+556 NQMLA
-561 AMALIL
+561 SMALIL

-573 KMKKEKYVWVTVV
+573 KMKKEKYVWVTII
-586 PTIFLFITS
+586 PTIFLFVTC

-607 PKIGFLAQANRF
+607 PKIGFLAQAHKF

-625 GEILKP
+625 GEIIKP
-631 AKSFAEMQSIVLSNQ
+631 AKTIAEMQNIVMSNQ
-646 INAVLCAFFM
+646 INAALCGFFM
-656 IVAIVMLFASIT
+656 IVSIVMIIASIGI
-668 VVRRALASKTPTV
+668 VRRALASRTPTV
-681 NEAEA
+681 NEAPA
-686 IYRDED
+686 VY
-692 DSTAD
+692 AD
-697 AARVLK
+697 PEVVTTRGE

>member
-1 MENIQNKMTLF
+1 MDTMQAKSTLP
-12 SKMMWVV
+12 SKLVWSL
-19 VAIIGAV
+19 VAIIGAI
-26 SFGILAVSR
+26 SFGMLALSR
-35 GEHVNAVWLVLAAVC
+35 GEHVNAVWLVLAAAC

-64 NKVFGLDSR
+64 TKVFELNPR

-85 DYVPTNKH
+85 DYVPTNKY

-111 PILAAQMGYLPGT
+111 PILAAQMGFLPGT
-124 LWLLIGVVVAGAV
+124 IWLLVGVVLAGAV

-159 QELGSFAGV
+159 QELGPFAGIV
-168 IVMLGALGVMVIILA
+168 VMLGALGVMIIILA

-193 THSPWGVFSI
+193 AHSPWGVFSI

-210 IFMGVYMRYI
+210 LFMGVYMRFI
-220 RPGKIAEVSIIGFV
+220 RPGRIAEVSIIGFV

-241 YGGDVAQHPYW
+241 YGGHVAADPYW
-252 GPVFDLSG
+252 GEFFTLTG
-260 TQLTWALV
+260 TQLTWCLI
-268 IYGFVASVLPVWL
+268 IYGFIASVLPVWL

-290 TFLKIGVIA
+290 TFLKIGVIL
-299 GLAVGILFAMP
+299 GLAVGIVIALP
-310 MLKMPA
+310 DLKMPA
-316 VTPFIDGT
+316 VTHFIDGT
-324 GPVFAG
+324 GPVFSG

-380 VAIMAMICATVL
+380 VGIMAMICATVL
-392 EPGIYFAI
+392 DPGVYFAI
-400 NAPAAVLGTDVQS
+400 NAPAAVLGTTVES
-413 AAEAVRNLGFVIT
+413 AAEAVRNLGFVVM
-426 PEALTVLAN
+426 PEMLTVLAQ

-464 NNRSM
+464 NSRAM

-510 VKNSSSFIGNMLGTL
+510 VKSSGSFFGNLLGTA
-525 VAVSAWGYFVYQGV
+525 VAVGGWGFFVYQGV
-539 VDPLGGINSL
+539 IDPLGGVNSL
-549 WPLFGIG
+549 WPLFGVG
-556 NQILA
+556 NQMLA
-561 AMALIL
+561 SMALIL

-573 KMKKEKYVWVTVV
+573 KMKKEKYVWVTII
-586 PTIFLFITS
+586 PTIFLFITC

-607 PKIGFLAQANRF
+607 PKIGFLAQAHKF

-631 AKSFAEMQSIVLSNQ
+631 AKTIAEMQTIVMSNQ
-646 INAVLCAFFM
+646 INAALCGFFM
-656 IVAIVMLFASIT
+656 IVSIVMIIASIGI
-668 VVRRALASKTPTV
+668 VRRALASPTPTV
-681 NEAEA
+681 NEAPAVYTDPEVVTT
-686 IYRDED
+686 RGE
-692 DSTAD
+692 
-697 AARVLK
+697 

>member
-1 MENIQNKMTLF
+1 MDTMQAKSTLP
-12 SKMMWVV
+12 SKLVWSL
-19 VAIIGAV
+19 VAIIGAI
-26 SFGILAVSR
+26 SFGMLALSR
-35 GEHVNAVWLVLAAVC
+35 GEHVNAVWLVLAAAC

-64 NKVFGLDSR
+64 TKVFELNPR

-85 DYVPTNKH
+85 DYVPTNKY

-111 PILAAQMGYLPGT
+111 PILAAQMGFLPGT
-124 LWLLIGVVVAGAV
+124 IWLLVGVVLAGAV

-159 QELGSFAGV
+159 QELGPFAGIV
-168 IVMLGALGVMVIILA
+168 VMLGALGVMIIILA

-193 THSPWGVFSI
+193 AHSPWGVFSI

-210 IFMGVYMRYI
+210 LFMGVYMRFI
-220 RPGKIAEVSIIGFV
+220 RPGRIAEVSIIGFV

-241 YGGDVAQHPYW
+241 YGGHVAADPYW
-252 GPVFDLSG
+252 GEFFTLTG
-260 TQLTWALV
+260 TQLTWCLI
-268 IYGFVASVLPVWL
+268 IYGFIASVLPVWL

-290 TFLKIGVIA
+290 TFLKIGVIL
-299 GLAVGILFAMP
+299 GLAVGIVIALP
-310 MLKMPA
+310 DLKMPA
-316 VTPFIDGT
+316 VTHFIDGT
-324 GPVFAG
+324 GPVFSG

-380 VAIMAMICATVL
+380 VGIMAMICATVL
-392 EPGIYFAI
+392 DPGVYFAI
-400 NAPAAVLGTDVQS
+400 NAPAAVLGTTVES
-413 AAEAVRNLGFVIT
+413 AAEAVRNLGFVVT
-426 PEALTVLAN
+426 PEMLTVLAQ

-464 NNRSM
+464 NSRAM

-510 VKNSSSFIGNMLGTL
+510 VKSSGSFFGNLLGTA
-525 VAVSAWGYFVYQGV
+525 VAVGGWGFFVYQGV
-539 VDPLGGINSL
+539 IDPLGGVNSL
-549 WPLFGIG
+549 WPLFGVG
-556 NQILA
+556 NQMLA
-561 AMALIL
+561 SMALIL

-573 KMKKEKYVWVTVV
+573 KMKKEKYVWVTII
-586 PTIFLFITS
+586 PTIFLFITC

-607 PKIGFLAQANRF
+607 PKIGFLAQVHKF
-619 SDAIAR
+619 SDAIDR

-631 AKSFAEMQSIVLSNQ
+631 AKNIAEMQTIVLSNQ
-646 INAVLCAFFM
+646 INAALCGFFM
-656 IVAIVMLFASIT
+656 IVSIVMIIASIGI
-668 VVRRALASKTPTV
+668 VRRALASPTPTV
-681 NEAEA
+681 NEAPAVYTDPEVVTT
-686 IYRDED
+686 RGE
-692 DSTAD
+692 
-697 AARVLK
+697 

>member
-1 MENIQNKMTLF
+1 M
-12 SKMMWVV
+12 
-19 VAIIGAV
+19 
-26 SFGILAVSR
+26 LALSR
-35 GEHVNAVWLVLAAVC
+35 GEHVNAVWLVLAAAC

-64 NKVFGLDSR
+64 TKVFELNPR

-85 DYVPTNKH
+85 DYVPTNKY

-111 PILAAQMGYLPGT
+111 PILAAQMGFLPGT
-124 LWLLIGVVVAGAV
+124 IWLLVGVVLAGAV

-159 QELGSFAGV
+159 QELGPFAGIV
-168 IVMLGALGVMVIILA
+168 VMLGALGVMIIILA

-193 THSPWGVFSI
+193 AHSPWGVFSI

-210 IFMGVYMRYI
+210 LFMGVYMRFI
-220 RPGKIAEVSIIGFV
+220 RPGRIAEVSIIGFV

-241 YGGDVAQHPYW
+241 YGGHVAADPYW
-252 GPVFDLSG
+252 GEFFTLTG
-260 TQLTWALV
+260 TQLTWCLI
-268 IYGFVASVLPVWL
+268 IYGFIASVLPVWL

-290 TFLKIGVIA
+290 TFLKIGVIL
-299 GLAVGILFAMP
+299 GLAVGIVIALP
-310 MLKMPA
+310 DLKMPA
-316 VTPFIDGT
+316 VTHFIDGT
-324 GPVFAG
+324 GPVFSG

-380 VAIMAMICATVL
+380 VGIMAMICATVL
-392 EPGIYFAI
+392 DPGVYFAI
-400 NAPAAVLGTDVQS
+400 NAPAAVLGTTVES
-413 AAEAVRNLGFVIT
+413 AAEAVRNLGFVVT
-426 PEALTVLAN
+426 PEMLTVLAQ

-464 NNRSM
+464 NSRAM

-495 CRFMVQDT
+495 CRFMVQDM

-510 VKNSSSFIGNMLGTL
+510 VKSSGSFFGNLLGTA
-525 VAVSAWGYFVYQGV
+525 VAVGGWGFFVYQGV
-539 VDPLGGINSL
+539 IDPLGGVNSL
-549 WPLFGIG
+549 WPLFGVG
-556 NQILA
+556 NQMLA
-561 AMALIL
+561 SMALIL

-573 KMKKEKYVWVTVV
+573 KMKKEKYVWVTII
-586 PTIFLFITS
+586 PTIFLFITC

-607 PKIGFLAQANRF
+607 PKIGFLAQAHKF

-631 AKSFAEMQSIVLSNQ
+631 AKTIAEMQTIVMSNQ
-646 INAVLCAFFM
+646 INAALCGFFM
-656 IVAIVMLFASIT
+656 IVSIVMIIASIGI
-668 VVRRALASKTPTV
+668 VRRALASPTPTV
-681 NEAEA
+681 NEAPAVYTDPEVVTT
-686 IYRDED
+686 RGE
-692 DSTAD
+692 
-697 AARVLK
+697 

>member
-1 MENIQNKMTLF
+1 M
-12 SKMMWVV
+12 
-19 VAIIGAV
+19 AIIGAI
-26 SFGILAVSR
+26 SFGMLALSR
-35 GEHVNAVWLVLAAVC
+35 GEHVNAVWLVLAAAC

-64 NKVFGLDSR
+64 TKVFELNPR

-85 DYVPTNKH
+85 DYVPTNKY

-111 PILAAQMGYLPGT
+111 PILAAQMGFLPGT
-124 LWLLIGVVVAGAV
+124 IWLLVGVVLAGAV

-159 QELGSFAGV
+159 QELGSFAGIV
-168 IVMLGALGVMVIILA
+168 VMLGALGVMIIILA

-193 THSPWGVFSI
+193 AHSPWGVFSI

-210 IFMGVYMRYI
+210 LFMGVYMRFI
-220 RPGKIAEVSIIGFV
+220 RPGRIAEVSIIGFV

-241 YGGDVAQHPYW
+241 YGGQVAADPYW
-252 GPVFDLSG
+252 GEFFTLTG
-260 TQLTWALV
+260 TQLTWCLI
-268 IYGFVASVLPVWL
+268 IYGFIASVLPVWL

-290 TFLKIGVIA
+290 TFLKIGVIL
-299 GLAVGILFAMP
+299 GLAVGIVIALP
-310 MLKMPA
+310 ELKMPA
-316 VTPFIDGT
+316 VTHFIDGT
-324 GPVFAG
+324 GPVFSG

-360 VDNEVNIRMIGY
+360 VDNEADIRVIGY

-380 VAIMAMICATVL
+380 VGIMAMICATVL
-392 EPGIYFAI
+392 DPGVYFAI
-400 NAPAAVLGTDVQS
+400 NAPAAVLGTTVES
-413 AAEAVRNLGFVIT
+413 AAEAVRNLGFVVT
-426 PEALTVLAN
+426 PEMLTVLAQ

-464 NNRSM
+464 NSRSM

-510 VKNSSSFIGNMLGTL
+510 VKSSSSFFGNLLGTA
-525 VAVSAWGYFVYQGV
+525 VAVGGWGFFVYQGV
-539 VDPLGGINSL
+539 IDPLGGVNSL
-549 WPLFGIG
+549 WPLFGVG
-556 NQILA
+556 NQMLA
-561 AMALIL
+561 SMALIL

-573 KMKKEKYVWVTVV
+573 KMKKEKYVWVTIF
-586 PTIFLFITS
+586 PTIFLFITC

-631 AKSFAEMQSIVLSNQ
+631 AKTLEEMQTIVMSNQ
-646 INAVLCAFFM
+646 INAALCGFFM
-656 IVAIVMLFASIT
+656 IVAIVMVIAAIGI
-668 VVRRALASKTPTV
+668 VRRALASPTPTAQ
-681 NEAEA
+681 EAPA
-686 IYRDED
+686 VY
-692 DSTAD
+692 AD
-697 AARVLK
+697 PKVVTPRGE

>member
-1 MENIQNKMTLF
+1 MQAKSTLP
-12 SKMMWVV
+12 SKLVWSL
-19 VAIIGAV
+19 VAIIGAI
-26 SFGILAVSR
+26 SFGMLALSR
-35 GEHVNAVWLVLAAVC
+35 GEHVNAVWLVLAAAC

-64 NKVFGLDSR
+64 TKVFELNPR

-85 DYVPTNKH
+85 DYVPTNKY

-111 PILAAQMGYLPGT
+111 PILAAQMGFLPGT
-124 LWLLIGVVVAGAV
+124 IWLLVGVVLAGAV

-159 QELGSFAGV
+159 QELGSFAGIV
-168 IVMLGALGVMVIILA
+168 VMLGALGVMIIILA

-193 THSPWGVFSI
+193 AHSPWGVFSI

-210 IFMGVYMRYI
+210 LFMGVYMRFI
-220 RPGKIAEVSIIGFV
+220 RPGRIAEVSIIGFV

-241 YGGDVAQHPYW
+241 YGGHVAADPYW
-252 GPVFDLSG
+252 GEFFTLTG
-260 TQLTWALV
+260 TQLTWCLI
-268 IYGFVASVLPVWL
+268 IYGFIASVLPVWL

-290 TFLKIGVIA
+290 TFLKIGVIL
-299 GLAVGILFAMP
+299 GLAVGIIIALP
-310 MLKMPA
+310 ELKMPA
-316 VTPFIDGT
+316 VTHFIDGT
-324 GPVFAG
+324 GPVFSG

-360 VDNEVNIRMIGY
+360 VDNEADIRMIGY

-380 VAIMAMICATVL
+380 VGIMAMICATVL
-392 EPGIYFAI
+392 DPGVYFAI
-400 NAPAAVLGTDVQS
+400 NAPAAVLGTTVET
-413 AAEAVRNLGFVIT
+413 AAEAVRNLGFVVT
-426 PEALTVLAN
+426 PEMLTVLAQ

-464 NNRSM
+464 NSRQM

-510 VKNSSSFIGNMLGTL
+510 VKASGSFFGNLVGTA
-525 VAVSAWGYFVYQGV
+525 VAVGGWGFFVYQGV
-539 VDPLGGINSL
+539 IDPLGGVNSL
-549 WPLFGIG
+549 WPLFGVG
-556 NQILA
+556 NQMLA
-561 AMALIL
+561 SMALIL

-573 KMKKEKYVWVTVV
+573 KMKKEKYVWVTII
-586 PTIFLFITS
+586 PTIFLFVTC

-607 PKIGFLAQANRF
+607 PKIGFLAQAHKF

-625 GEILKP
+625 GEIIKP
-631 AKSFAEMQSIVLSNQ
+631 AKTIAEMQNIVMSNQ
-646 INAVLCAFFM
+646 INAALCGFFM
-656 IVAIVMLFASIT
+656 IVSIVMIIASIGI
-668 VVRRALASKTPTV
+668 VRRALASPNPTV
-681 NEAEA
+681 NEAPA
-686 IYRDED
+686 VY
-692 DSTAD
+692 AD
-697 AARVLK
+697 PEVVTTRGE

>member
-1 MENIQNKMTLF
+1 METVQAKSTLS
-12 SKMMWVV
+12 SKILWSL
-19 VAIIGAV
+19 VAIIGAI

-64 NKVFGLDSR
+64 TKVFELNPK
-73 RLTPAHRLADGL
+73 RLTPAHRLNDGL
-85 DYVPTNKH
+85 DYVPTNKY

-124 LWLLIGVVVAGAV
+124 IWLLVGVVIAGAV

-159 QELGSFAGV
+159 QELGTFAGV
-168 IVMLGALGVMVIILA
+168 IVMLGTLGVMIIILA

-193 THSPWGVFSI
+193 AHSPWGVFSI

-210 IFMGVYMRYI
+210 LFMGIYMRYL

-234 LMMLAIV
+234 LMMAAIV
-241 YGGDVAQHPYW
+241 FGGDVAKDPYW
-252 GPVFDLSG
+252 GQLFTLTG
-260 TQLTWALV
+260 TQLTWALI
-268 IYGFVASVLPVWL
+268 IYGFIASVLPVWL

-299 GLAVGILFAMP
+299 GLAIGIIFAMP
-310 MLKMPA
+310 ELKMPA
-316 VTPFIDGT
+316 VTHFIDGT

-380 VAIMAMICATVL
+380 VGIMAMICATVL
-392 EPGIYFAI
+392 DPGIYFAI
-400 NAPAAVLGTDVQS
+400 NAPAAVLGTNVDT
-413 AAEAVRNLGFVIT
+413 AAEAVRNLGFVVS
-426 PEALTVLAN
+426 PEMLTVLAQ

-464 NNRSM
+464 NSRAM

-503 VGIVIPA
+503 VGIVVPA
-510 VKNSSSFIGNMLGTL
+510 VKQSGSFFGNLVGTF
-525 VAVSAWGYFVYQGV
+525 VAVAGWGFFVYQGV

-561 AMALIL
+561 SMALIL

-573 KMKKEKYVWVTVV
+573 KMKKEKYVWVTIV

-625 GEILKP
+625 GDVLAP
-631 AKSFAEMQSIVLSNQ
+631 AKSVAEMQTIVLSNQ
-646 INAVLCAFFM
+646 INAVLCGFFM
-656 IVAIVMLFASIT
+656 IVAIVMIIASIGII
-668 VVRRALASKTPTV
+668 RRALQSPVPTV
-681 NEAEA
+681 HEAPAVFTE
-686 IYRDED
+686 
-692 DSTAD
+692 TAMT
-697 AARVLK
+697 AETVRGES

>member
-1 MENIQNKMTLF
+1 MDTMQAKSTLP
-12 SKMMWVV
+12 SKLVWSL
-19 VAIIGAV
+19 VAIIGAI
-26 SFGILAVSR
+26 SFGMLALSR
-35 GEHVNAVWLVLAAVC
+35 GEHVNAVWLVLAAAC

-64 NKVFGLDSR
+64 TKVFELNPR

-85 DYVPTNKH
+85 DYVPTNKY

-111 PILAAQMGYLPGT
+111 PILAAQMGFLPGT
-124 LWLLIGVVVAGAV
+124 IWLLVGVVLAGAV

-159 QELGSFAGV
+159 QELGPFAGIV
-168 IVMLGALGVMVIILA
+168 VMLGALGVMIIILA

-193 THSPWGVFSI
+193 AHSPWGVFSI

-210 IFMGVYMRYI
+210 LFMGVYMRFI
-220 RPGKIAEVSIIGFV
+220 RPGRIAEVSIIGFV

-241 YGGDVAQHPYW
+241 YGGHVAADPYW
-252 GPVFDLSG
+252 GEFFTLTG
-260 TQLTWALV
+260 TQLTWCLI
-268 IYGFVASVLPVWL
+268 IYGFIASVLPVWL

-290 TFLKIGVIA
+290 TFLKIGVIL
-299 GLAVGILFAMP
+299 GLAVGIVIALP
-310 MLKMPA
+310 DLKMPA
-316 VTPFIDGT
+316 VTHFIDGT
-324 GPVFAG
+324 GPVFSG

-380 VAIMAMICATVL
+380 VGIMAMICATVL
-392 EPGIYFAI
+392 DPGVYFAI
-400 NAPAAVLGTDVQS
+400 NAPAAVLGTTVES
-413 AAEAVRNLGFVIT
+413 AAEAVRNLGFVVT
-426 PEALTVLAN
+426 PEMLTVLAQ

-464 NNRSM
+464 NSRAM

-510 VKNSSSFIGNMLGTL
+510 VKSSGSFFGNLLGTA
-525 VAVSAWGYFVYQGV
+525 VAVGGWGFFVYQGV
-539 VDPLGGINSL
+539 IDPLGGVNSL
-549 WPLFGIG
+549 WPLFGVG
-556 NQILA
+556 NQMLA
-561 AMALIL
+561 SMALIL

-573 KMKKEKYVWVTVV
+573 KMKKEKYVWVTII
-586 PTIFLFITS
+586 PTIFLFITC

-607 PKIGFLAQANRF
+607 PKIGFLAQVHKF
-619 SDAIAR
+619 SDAIDR

-631 AKSFAEMQSIVLSNQ
+631 AKTIAEMQTIVMSNQ
-646 INAVLCAFFM
+646 INAALCGFFM
-656 IVAIVMLFASIT
+656 IVSIVMIIASIGI
-668 VVRRALASKTPTV
+668 VRRALASPTPTV
-681 NEAEA
+681 NEAPAVYTDPEVVTT
-686 IYRDED
+686 RGE
-692 DSTAD
+692 
-697 AARVLK
+697 

>member
-1 MENIQNKMTLF
+1 MGRIEPKLTIT
-12 SKMMWVV
+12 SKIIWLM
-19 VAIIGAV
+19 VAILGAV

-35 GEHVNAVWLVLAAVC
+35 GEHVNAVWLVLAAIC

-64 NKVFGLDSR
+64 TKVFELNAR

-85 DYVPTNKH
+85 DYVPTNKG

-124 LWLLIGVVVAGAV
+124 IWLLVGVVLAGAV

-159 QELGSFAGV
+159 QELGSFAGI
-168 IVMLGALGVMVIILA
+168 IVMLGALGVMIIILA

-193 THSPWGVFSI
+193 TNSPWGVFSI

-210 IFMGVYMRYI
+210 LFMGVYMRYL

-234 LMMLAIV
+234 LMMLGII
-241 YGGDVAQHPYW
+241 YGENIAQHPYW
-252 GPVFDLSG
+252 GQLFTLSG
-260 TQLTWALV
+260 TQLTWALI
-268 IYGFVASVLPVWL
+268 IYGFIASVLPVWL

-299 GLAVGILFAMP
+299 GLAIGIVFAMP
-310 MLKMPA
+310 ELKMPA
-316 VTPFIDGT
+316 ITQFVDGT
-324 GPVFAG
+324 GPVFSG
-330 SLFPFLFITI
+330 SMFPFLFITI

-360 VDNEVNIRMIGY
+360 VNNEKDIRVIGY

-380 VAIMAMICATVL
+380 VAIMAMICATIL
-392 EPGIYFAI
+392 DPGIYFAI
-400 NAPAAVLGTDVQS
+400 NSPAAVIGTTVES
-413 AAEAVRNLGFVIT
+413 ASEAVRNLGFVVT
-426 PEALTVLAN
+426 PEALTLLAQ

-440 SILSRTGG
+440 TILSRTGG

-454 GMAHIISEIF
+454 GMAHIITEVF
-464 NNRSM
+464 NSREM

-503 VGIVIPA
+503 VGIVVPA
-510 VKNSSSFIGNMLGTL
+510 VKNSKSFVGNLIGTA
-525 VAVSAWGYFVYQGV
+525 VAVAGWGFFVYQGV

-561 AMALIL
+561 AMALML

-573 KMKKEKYVWVTVV
+573 KMKKQKYVWVTIV
-586 PTIFLFITS
+586 PTIFLFITA

-607 PKIGFLAQANRF
+607 PKIGFLAQADRF
-619 SDAIAR
+619 NTAIANN
-625 GEILKP
+625 EILKP
-631 AKSFAEMQSIVLSNQ
+631 AKNISEMQTVALSNQ
-646 INAVLCAFFM
+646 INAALCAFFM
-656 IVAIVMLFASIT
+656 IVAFVMLFAAIK
-668 VVRRALASKTPTV
+668 VIRKALANPNPSV

-686 IYRDED
+686 IYTDEVPAGE
-692 DSTAD
+692 S
-697 AARVLK
+697 K

>member
-1 MENIQNKMTLF
+1 MDTMQAKSTLP
-12 SKMMWVV
+12 SKLVWSL
-19 VAIIGAV
+19 VAIIGAI
-26 SFGILAVSR
+26 SFGMLALSR
-35 GEHVNAVWLVLAAVC
+35 GEHVNAVWLVLAAAC

-64 NKVFGLDSR
+64 TKVFELNPR

-85 DYVPTNKH
+85 DYVPTNKY

-111 PILAAQMGYLPGT
+111 PILAAQMGFLPGT
-124 LWLLIGVVVAGAV
+124 IWLLVGVVLAGAV

-159 QELGSFAGV
+159 QELGPFAGIV
-168 IVMLGALGVMVIILA
+168 VMLGALGVMIIILA

-193 THSPWGVFSI
+193 AHSPWGVFSI

-210 IFMGVYMRYI
+210 LFMGVYMRFI
-220 RPGKIAEVSIIGFV
+220 RPGCIAEVSIIGFV

-241 YGGDVAQHPYW
+241 YGGHVAADPYW
-252 GPVFDLSG
+252 GEFFTLTG
-260 TQLTWALV
+260 TQLTWCLI
-268 IYGFVASVLPVWL
+268 IYGFIASVLPVWL

-290 TFLKIGVIA
+290 TFLKIGVIL
-299 GLAVGILFAMP
+299 GLAVGIVIALP
-310 MLKMPA
+310 DLKMPA
-316 VTPFIDGT
+316 VTHFIDGT
-324 GPVFAG
+324 GPVFSG

-380 VAIMAMICATVL
+380 VGIMAMICATVL
-392 EPGIYFAI
+392 DPGVYFAI
-400 NAPAAVLGTDVQS
+400 NAPAAVLGTTVES
-413 AAEAVRNLGFVIT
+413 AAEAVRNLGFVVT
-426 PEALTVLAN
+426 PEMLTVLAQ

-464 NNRSM
+464 NSRAM

-510 VKNSSSFIGNMLGTL
+510 VKSSGSFFGNLLGTA
-525 VAVSAWGYFVYQGV
+525 VAVGGWGFFVYQGV
-539 VDPLGGINSL
+539 IDPLGGVNSL
-549 WPLFGIG
+549 WPLFGVG
-556 NQILA
+556 NQMLA
-561 AMALIL
+561 SMALIL

-573 KMKKEKYVWVTVV
+573 KMKKEKYVWVTII
-586 PTIFLFITS
+586 PTIFLFITC

-607 PKIGFLAQANRF
+607 PKIGFLAQAHKF

-631 AKSFAEMQSIVLSNQ
+631 AKTIAEMQTIVMSNQ
-646 INAVLCAFFM
+646 INAALCGFFM
-656 IVAIVMLFASIT
+656 IVSIVMIIASIGI
-668 VVRRALASKTPTV
+668 VRRALASPTPTV
-681 NEAEA
+681 NEAPAVYTDPEVVTT
-686 IYRDED
+686 RGE
-692 DSTAD
+692 
-697 AARVLK
+697 

>member
-1 MENIQNKMTLF
+1 MKTTLAKPTLA
-12 SKMMWVV
+12 SKFLWIF
-19 VAIIGAV
+19 VAILGAV
-26 SFGILAVSR
+26 SFAILATSR
-35 GEHVNAVWLVLAAVC
+35 GEHVNAVWLVLAAIC

-64 NKVFGLDSR
+64 NKVFELNPN
-73 RLTPAHRLADGL
+73 RLTPAHRLNDGL
-85 DYVPTNKH
+85 DYVPTNKY

-124 LWLLIGVVVAGAV
+124 IWLLVGVVIAGAV

-159 QELGSFAGV
+159 QELGTFAGV
-168 IVMLGALGVMVIILA
+168 IVMLGTLGVMIIILA

-193 THSPWGVFSI
+193 AHSPWGVFSI

-210 IFMGVYMRYI
+210 LFMGIYMRYL

-234 LMMLAIV
+234 LMMVAIV
-241 YGGDVAQHPYW
+241 FGGDVAKDPYW
-252 GPVFDLSG
+252 GQLFTLSG
-260 TQLTWALV
+260 TQLTWALI
-268 IYGFVASVLPVWL
+268 IYGFIASVLPVWL

-310 MLKMPA
+310 DLKMPA
-316 VTPFIDGT
+316 VTHFVDGT

-352 SSGTTPKL
+352 ASGTTPKL

-380 VAIMAMICATVL
+380 VGIMAMICATVL
-392 EPGIYFAI
+392 DPGIYFAI
-400 NAPAAVLGTDVQS
+400 NAPAAILGTNVDT
-413 AAEAVRNLGFVIT
+413 AAEAIRNLGFVVS
-426 PEALTVLAN
+426 PEMLTVLAQQ
-435 EVGES
+435 VGES

-464 NNRSM
+464 NSTAM
-469 MAFWYHFA
+469 MAFGYHFA

-503 VGIVIPA
+503 VGIVVPA
-510 VKNSSSFIGNMLGTL
+510 VKKSSSFFGNLVGTF
-525 VAVSAWGYFVYQGV
+525 VAVAGWGFFVYQGV

-561 AMALIL
+561 SMALIL
-567 GTVILF
+567 GTLILF
-573 KMKKEKYVWVTVV
+573 KMKKEKYVWVTII

-607 PKIGFLAQANRF
+607 PKIGFLSQANRF

-625 GEILKP
+625 GELLAP
-631 AKSFAEMQSIVLSNQ
+631 AKTVAEMQTIIMSNQ
-646 INAVLCAFFM
+646 INAALCGFFM
-656 IVAIVMLFASIT
+656 IVAIVMIIASIGII
-668 VVRRALASKTPTV
+668 RRALQSPVPTV
-681 NEAEA
+681 NEAPVVLS
-686 IYRDED
+686 DVPM
-692 DSTAD
+692 TAET
-697 AARVLK
+697 VKGV